1 MCDIHTVKAEIVDL
15 KMTDVEYAQAL
26 VEGRNPLQ
34 EKVFEHT
41 LICAG
46 IDPSDARQVAPLI
59 AKEVRSPEQQ
69 AVVKAVWRRWCVLLQ
84 RFSNGWN
91 IATAV
96 SKPTNNVFIRHR
108 RQSIRNCLV

>member
-1 MCDIHTVKAEIVDL
+1 MRDTHTVKAEIVDL

-34 EKVFEHT
+34 EKVFERT

-69 AVVKAVWRRWCVLLQ
+69 AVVKAVWHRWCALSRKSDQ
-84 RFSNGWN
+84 
-91 IATAV
+91 
-96 SKPTNNVFIRHR
+96 
-108 RQSIRNCLV
+108 Q